1 MTPGLENGYRGG
13 GAATPSG
20 RNGAAAPPQLSEGQY
35 AILEFVR
42 VARLLLRRAALIV
55 AVTLAV
61 GGYVGIRDKFFS
73 VKWYRAQALITP
85 VSPDATLASSVGEGT
100 STGAG
105 GMSGL
110 AEMFSLSGESDNVT
124 ISERYIAIMNS
135 YAFTID
141 LINRYH
147 LDRKIVTTHTGH
159 VPHLSPWKMH
169 EEIVSCFE
177 TDYDYRSGNL
187 ALYFMDPDPAQAKA
201 VLEDYLASLRD
212 KVRTEE
218 VQAASSAVASLQAE
232 IRDTSD
238 ALLQNQLYELVARQ
252 IQREKIAQVQADF
265 AFKVIEPPVVP
276 DHYYAPQAR
285 RNAIIVAMIT
295 FLLMCVGTLG
305 WDFIVR
311 ARAQFAALERAQHPP
326 IPVIATGASAAQRSE
341 PAPGTDPHPPANGG

>member
-13 GAATPSG
+13 ASAAPS
-20 RNGAAAPPQLSEGQY
+20 RSNGAAAPTQFSDGQL
-35 AILEFVR
+35 AILEVVR
-42 VARLLLRRAALIV
+42 VARLLLRRSILIV

-100 STGAG
+100 STGVG
-105 GMSGL
+105 GVSGL
-110 AEMFSLSGESDNVT
+110 AEMFSFGGESDNVT

-147 LDRKIVTTHTGH
+147 LDRKIVTTSTGH
-159 VPHLSPWKMH
+159 VPHLSPWKIH
-169 EEIVSCFE
+169 EQIVGRFQ

-187 ALYFMDPDPAQAKA
+187 ALYFMDPSSVEAKA
-201 VLEDYLASLRD
+201 ILEDYLSLLRD

-218 VQAASSAVASLQAE
+218 VQAASSAVASLQDE

-265 AFKVIEPPVVP
+265 AFKVVEPPVVP
-276 DHYYAPQAR
+276 DNYYAPQAR
-285 RNAIIVAMIT
+285 RNATIAAVIT
-295 FLLMCVGTLG
+295 FLFMCLGTLA

-311 ARAQFAALERAQHPP
+311 TRAQFAALERATYPP
-326 IPVIATGASAAQRSE
+326 QPSAPVQVPSRLPLDPLNLE
-341 PAPGTDPHPPANGG
+341 PPPRDGR

>member
-1 MTPGLENGYRGG
+1 MTPGLENGYRGD
-13 GAATPSG
+13 APATSSG
-20 RNGAAAPPQLSEGQY
+20 RNGAAAPIQLSDGQF
-35 AILEFVR
+35 AILEVVR
-42 VARLLLRRAALIV
+42 VARLLLRHSILIV

-61 GGYVGIRDKFFS
+61 GGYVGIRDKYFS

-85 VSPDATLASSVGEGT
+85 VSPDATLASSVGEGA
-100 STGAG
+100 STGIG

-110 AEMFSLSGESDNVT
+110 AEMFSMGGESDNIS
-124 ISERYIAIMNS
+124 ISERYIAIMTS

-147 LDRKIVTTHTGH
+147 LDRKIVTTNTGH

-169 EEIVSCFE
+169 EAIVGRFQ

-187 ALYFMDPDPAQAKA
+187 ALYFIDPSAAEAKA
-201 VLEDYLASLRD
+201 ILEDYLASLRD
-212 KVRTEE
+212 KVRSEE
-218 VQAASSAVASLQAE
+218 VQAASSAVASLQDE

-276 DHYYAPQAR
+276 DNYYAPQPR
-285 RNAIIVAMIT
+285 RNAIIAAVIT
-295 FLLMCVGTLG
+295 FVLLCVGILA
-305 WDFIVR
+305 WDFVAR
-311 ARAQFAALERAQHPP
+311 ARAQFAALEHATHP
-326 IPVIATGASAAQRSE
+326 R
-341 PAPGTDPHPPANGG
+341 PAPVREPSLLPLDPLSPEPPVRDAR

>member
-1 MTPGLENGYRGG
+1 MTPGIENGYR
-13 GAATPSG
+13 AAPSG
-20 RNGAAAPPQLSEGQY
+20 GNGAAAPAQLSEGQV
-35 AILEFVR
+35 AILEVVR
-42 VARLLLRRAALIV
+42 VARLLLRRSILIV
-55 AVTLAV
+55 VVTVAV
-61 GGYVGIRDKFFS
+61 GGFVGIRDKFFS

-100 STGAG
+100 STGVG

-110 AEMFSLSGESDNVT
+110 AEMFSLGGQSDNVT
-124 ISERYIAIMNS
+124 ISERYIAIMTS

-147 LDRKIVTTHTGH
+147 LDRKIVTTNTGH

-169 EEIVSCFE
+169 EAITGRFE

-187 ALYFMDPDPAQAKA
+187 TLYFMDPDPAEAKA
-201 VLEDYLASLRD
+201 ILEDYLASLRD
-212 KVRTEE
+212 KVRSEE
-218 VQAASSAVASLQAE
+218 VQAASSAVASLQDE

-276 DHYYAPQAR
+276 DNYYAPRAR
-285 RNAIIVAMIT
+285 RNATIAAMIT
-295 FLLMCVGTLG
+295 FVLLCAGTLA
-305 WDFIVR
+305 WDFIGR
-311 ARAQFAALERAQHPP
+311 ARAQFAALEQAHYPP
-326 IPVIATGASAAQRSE
+326 VPSIAADAPAAARSE
-341 PAPGTDPHPPANGG
+341 PVSDLAPSADPHSRVNGE